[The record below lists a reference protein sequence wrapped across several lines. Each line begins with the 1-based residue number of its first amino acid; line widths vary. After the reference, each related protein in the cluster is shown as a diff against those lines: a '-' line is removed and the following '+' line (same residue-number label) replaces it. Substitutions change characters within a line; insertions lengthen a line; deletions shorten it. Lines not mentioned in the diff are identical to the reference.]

1 MNLTK
6 EGKMSDIT
14 NLKDSKA
21 LKVCYFFTNLTY
33 YLSLVCFVGV
43 SLLLAVDGITGM
55 KVINHMQLPI
65 EVTYEEIG
73 RHLPL
78 DQIQSDDLMPVIG
91 FQQVKLD
98 VSNFDHMAQNMWIPL
113 ILLVGLIY
121 VLYLFR
127 LFLRTVRENSPFAPE
142 NPQRL
147 KRIGY
152 LVTAAGPVAGI
163 MNNIY
168 ARIYMHYIDLPGAT
182 IEVTKNDYAYPIFL
196 GLMIIVIAQIFD
208 MAVKMKLEQDLTV

>member
-6 EGKMSDIT
+6 EGNMSELA

-21 LKVCYFFTNLTY
+21 LKICYFFTNLSY

-43 SLLLAVDGITGM
+43 MLLLAVDGITGA
-55 KVINHMQLPI
+55 KVIKYMHLPV
-65 EVTYEEIG
+65 EVTYEDIG
-73 RHLPL
+73 RTLPL
-78 DQIQSDDLMPVIG
+78 EQIKSDDIMPVVG
-91 FQQVKLD
+91 FQNVKLD
-98 VSNFDHMAQNMWIPL
+98 VSNFDHMAQNMWIPF
-113 ILLVGLIY
+113 ILLIGLVY

-168 ARIYMHYIDLPGAT
+168 ARIYIHFIDLPGAT
-182 IEVTKNDYAYPIFL
+182 IDVTKNDYAYPIFL
-196 GLMIIVIAQIFD
+196 GLMIIVIAHIFD
-208 MAVKMKLEQDLTV
+208 IAVKMKLEQDLTV